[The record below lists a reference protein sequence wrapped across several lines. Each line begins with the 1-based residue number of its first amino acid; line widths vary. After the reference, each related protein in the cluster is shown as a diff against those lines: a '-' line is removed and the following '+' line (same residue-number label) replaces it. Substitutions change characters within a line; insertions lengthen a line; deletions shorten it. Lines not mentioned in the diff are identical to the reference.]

1 MSDMSGRGFVVMLL
15 IALASLSCDGGR
27 SPTVPTPTTPFVI
40 DGRVIDYVSGSG
52 LSRIGVSFGARQLQ
66 TDATGRFTVEVQ
78 PGDYEMRV
86 AGEDDAATVLVRG
99 PWSAANFL
107 ARGGTC
113 TARYGAVLNARNGR
127 PIAGATI
134 SLGTAVTTSDGDG
147 WYRADLGCTVC
158 NFCNLTI
165 LNVSAVGF
173 QPLSRVFDRGL
184 AGVQRLDIEL
194 ALGE

>member
-1 MSDMSGRGFVVMLL
+1 MTGRGFVVMSLT
-15 IALASLSCDGGR
+15 ALASLSCEGGHP
-27 SPTVPTPTTPFVI
+27 PTDPTPTTPLVI
-40 DGRVIDYVSGSG
+40 NGRVIDYVSGSG
-52 LSRIGVSFGARQLQ
+52 VSRVGVSFGVRQLQ
-66 TDATGRFTVEVQ
+66 TDTTGRFTVEVP

-99 PWSAANFL
+99 PWSTATYL

-113 TARYGAVLNARNGR
+113 TARYGAVLNARTGR

-134 SLGTAVTTSDGDG
+134 SLGAAVTTTDADG

-173 QPLSRVFDRGL
+173 QPFSRVFDRGL